1 MKLSQKLVSG
11 LLLCTTIAY
20 TMPILA
26 YTKDE
31 TIFSKTTSS
40 GEAYETVVSARLKND
55 AEKKLL
61 NDLSNLMDIENVN
74 GDETFEKNGESIVWN
89 ADGKNIYYQG
99 NSEEALPIDLNVT
112 FKLDGETISKD
123 EIIGKSG
130 KVEIV
135 LSYTNNAKQVVNING
150 KPTTLYTPF
159 VVVAGTVINNEKN
172 TNITVS
178 SGKVL
183 DQDKK
188 TVVTGVC
195 LPGMQESLNISKDK
209 IDIPDSI
216 TITMDATD
224 FEIGSIMSFMTPKAF
239 VDTDSKLW
247 DDLDEVYSKVN
258 ELQNASNQLVNGTG
272 ALKDGAS
279 QLNTG
284 AHQLSKELNSKIDTY
299 YNMKS
304 QLSNKKQVEQKIA
317 DIINQELQKMMPS
330 IQAQAEKEAADAIK
344 NHKSELEQSTVDTTK
359 NYTKKAVQNKLND
372 LAQQGDFLTDAQRK
386 QLEDAITKDI
396 QKVLTDIESNEDMQ
410 KFEKA
415 VEDAVVQDVKSSV
428 SAGTSKAVSD
438 MVDKNKQ
445 AIDVAS
451 PASLTADASDMVA
464 LVAAGLQAKGL
475 DEATAKAQAQA
486 YVATLIKQTSKN
498 TLDQVKDQSSSIS
511 DAVVDQSVTNI
522 KKAMTTDG
530 AVEQAIQKLEK
541 SIAQNL
547 AKELNTNNP
556 EVVQATEDAIAQY
569 IINDLLETLS
579 NDKVFQTYL
588 NQAETQVKNEISTT
602 IEQVAN
608 ATAKDLASQYTE
620 TLANEIAQNLIKK
633 QLSGKITDSDI
644 DKVFSKYEDLFNT
657 KIKEADQGMKEL
669 KTALKQLTNGTE
681 QLSEGSKQLADGMK
695 TFHEAGINKICNY
708 INGDVR
714 DIATRAEKLQELSKG
729 YQNFSKTA
737 DNNDVTVGD
746 INFIYITD
754 GAKKDDDDD
763 DNE

>member
-55 AEKKLL
+55 DEKKLL

-344 NHKSELEQSTVDTTK
+344 NHKSELEQSTEDTAK
-359 NYTKKAVQNKLND
+359 NYTKKAVQIKLND

-386 QLEDAITKDI
+386 QLEDTITKDI

-633 QLSGKITDSDI
+633 QLSGKIKDSDI

-657 KIKEADQGMKEL
+657 KIKEADQGMKE
-669 KTALKQLTNGTE
+669 
-681 QLSEGSKQLADGMK
+681 
-695 TFHEAGINKICNY
+695 
-708 INGDVR
+708 
-714 DIATRAEKLQELSKG
+714 
-729 YQNFSKTA
+729 
-737 DNNDVTVGD
+737 
-746 INFIYITD
+746 
-754 GAKKDDDDD
+754 
-763 DNE
+763 

>member
-1 MKLSQKLVSG
+1 
-11 LLLCTTIAY
+11 
-20 TMPILA
+20 
-26 YTKDE
+26 
-31 TIFSKTTSS
+31 
-40 GEAYETVVSARLKND
+40 
-55 AEKKLL
+55 
-61 NDLSNLMDIENVN
+61 
-74 GDETFEKNGESIVWN
+74 
-89 ADGKNIYYQG
+89 
-99 NSEEALPIDLNVT
+99 
-112 FKLDGETISKD
+112 
-123 EIIGKSG
+123 
-130 KVEIV
+130 
-135 LSYTNNAKQVVNING
+135 
-150 KPTTLYTPF
+150 
-159 VVVAGTVINNEKN
+159 
-172 TNITVS
+172 
-178 SGKVL
+178 
-183 DQDKK
+183 
-188 TVVTGVC
+188 
-195 LPGMQESLNISKDK
+195 MQI
-209 IDIPDSI
+209 
-216 TITMDATD
+216 
-224 FEIGSIMSFMTPKAF
+224 
-239 VDTDSKLW
+239 
-247 DDLDEVYSKVN
+247 
-258 ELQNASNQLVNGTG
+258 
-272 ALKDGAS
+272 
-279 QLNTG
+279 
-284 AHQLSKELNSKIDTY
+284 
-299 YNMKS
+299 
-304 QLSNKKQVEQKIA
+304 
-317 DIINQELQKMMPS
+317 
-330 IQAQAEKEAADAIK
+330 
-344 NHKSELEQSTVDTTK
+344 
-359 NYTKKAVQNKLND
+359 
-372 LAQQGDFLTDAQRK
+372 
-386 QLEDAITKDI
+386 
-396 QKVLTDIESNEDMQ
+396 
-410 KFEKA
+410 FEKA

>member
-55 AEKKLL
+55 DEKKLL

-344 NHKSELEQSTVDTTK
+344 NHKSELEQSTVDTAK

-695 TFHEAGINKICNY
+695 TFHETGINKICNY
-708 INGDVR
+708 INSDVR
-714 DIATRAEKLQELSKG
+714 DVATRAEKLTELSKS
-729 YQNFSKTA
+729 YKNFSKTA
-737 DNNDVTVGD
+737 DNNDVAVGD
-746 INFIYITD
+746 INFVYVTD
-754 GAKKDDDDD
+754 GVKKND
-763 DNE
+763 DNDNNE

>member
-55 AEKKLL
+55 DEKKLL

-344 NHKSELEQSTVDTTK
+344 NHKSELEQSTVDTAK

-541 SIAQNL
+541 AIAQNL

-695 TFHEAGINKICNY
+695 TFHETGINKICNY
-708 INGDVR
+708 INSDVR
-714 DIATRAEKLQELSKG
+714 DVATRAEKLQELSKE

-746 INFIYITD
+746 INFIYVTD
-754 GAKKDDDDD
+754 GVKKHDDD
-763 DNE
+763 DNNA

>member
-55 AEKKLL
+55 DEKKLL

-344 NHKSELEQSTVDTTK
+344 NHKSELEQSTVDTAK

-695 TFHEAGINKICNY
+695 TFHETGINKICNY
-708 INGDVR
+708 INSDVR
-714 DIATRAEKLQELSKG
+714 DVATRAEKLQELSKE

-746 INFIYITD
+746 INFIYVTD
-754 GAKKDDDDD
+754 GVKKNDDD
-763 DNE
+763 DNNE

>member
-40 GEAYETVVSARLKND
+40 GEAYETIVSARLKND
-55 AEKKLL
+55 DEKKLL

-89 ADGKNIYYQG
+89 ANGKDIYYQG

-123 EIIGKSG
+123 DIIGKSG

-239 VDTDSKLW
+239 VDTDSKIW

-330 IQAQAEKEAADAIK
+330 IQAEAEKEAADAIK
-344 NHKSELEQSTVDTTK
+344 NHKSELEQSTVDTAK
-359 NYTKKAVQNKLND
+359 NYTKKAVENKLSD

-386 QLEDAITKDI
+386 QLEDAIAKDI

-415 VEDAVVQDVKSSV
+415 VEDAVIQDVKSSV
-428 SAGTSKAVSD
+428 ATGTSKAVTG
-438 MVDKNKQ
+438 MVEKNKQ
-445 AIDVAS
+445 AIDAAS
-451 PASLTADASDMVA
+451 PAALTADASDMVA

-498 TLDQVKDQSSSIS
+498 TLDQVKDQSNSIS

-547 AKELNTNNP
+547 AKELNTNDP
-556 EVVQATEDAIAQY
+556 EVVQATEDALAQY

-602 IEQVAN
+602 IEQVAS

-633 QLSGKITDSDI
+633 QLSGKVTDSDI

-657 KIKEADQGMKEL
+657 KIKEADKGMKEL
-669 KTALKQLTNGTE
+669 RTALKQLTNGTE

-746 INFIYITD
+746 INFVYITD
-754 GAKKDDDDD
+754 GAKKDNDND
-763 DNE
+763 DNS

>member
-55 AEKKLL
+55 DEKKLL

-396 QKVLTDIESNEDMQ
+396 QKVLTDIESN
-410 KFEKA
+410 
-415 VEDAVVQDVKSSV
+415 
-428 SAGTSKAVSD
+428 
-438 MVDKNKQ
+438 
-445 AIDVAS
+445 
-451 PASLTADASDMVA
+451 
-464 LVAAGLQAKGL
+464 
-475 DEATAKAQAQA
+475 
-486 YVATLIKQTSKN
+486 
-498 TLDQVKDQSSSIS
+498 
-511 DAVVDQSVTNI
+511 
-522 KKAMTTDG
+522 
-530 AVEQAIQKLEK
+530 
-541 SIAQNL
+541 
-547 AKELNTNNP
+547 
-556 EVVQATEDAIAQY
+556 
-569 IINDLLETLS
+569 
-579 NDKVFQTYL
+579 
-588 NQAETQVKNEISTT
+588 
-602 IEQVAN
+602 
-608 ATAKDLASQYTE
+608 
-620 TLANEIAQNLIKK
+620 
-633 QLSGKITDSDI
+633 
-644 DKVFSKYEDLFNT
+644 
-657 KIKEADQGMKEL
+657 
-669 KTALKQLTNGTE
+669 
-681 QLSEGSKQLADGMK
+681 
-695 TFHEAGINKICNY
+695 
-708 INGDVR
+708 
-714 DIATRAEKLQELSKG
+714 
-729 YQNFSKTA
+729 
-737 DNNDVTVGD
+737 
-746 INFIYITD
+746 
-754 GAKKDDDDD
+754 
-763 DNE
+763 

>member
-55 AEKKLL
+55 DEKKLL

-130 KVEIV
+130 TVEIV

-344 NHKSELEQSTVDTTK
+344 NHKSELEQSTVDTAK

-763 DNE
+763 NNE

>member
-55 AEKKLL
+55 DEKKLL

-344 NHKSELEQSTVDTTK
+344 NHKSELEQSTEDTAK
-359 NYTKKAVQNKLND
+359 NYTKKAVQIKLND

-633 QLSGKITDSDI
+633 QLSGKIKDSDI

-657 KIKEADQGMKEL
+657 KIKEADQGMKE
-669 KTALKQLTNGTE
+669 
-681 QLSEGSKQLADGMK
+681 
-695 TFHEAGINKICNY
+695 
-708 INGDVR
+708 
-714 DIATRAEKLQELSKG
+714 
-729 YQNFSKTA
+729 
-737 DNNDVTVGD
+737 
-746 INFIYITD
+746 
-754 GAKKDDDDD
+754 
-763 DNE
+763 

>member
-40 GEAYETVVSARLKND
+40 GEAYETIVSARLKND
-55 AEKKLL
+55 DEKKLL

-89 ADGKNIYYQG
+89 ANGKDIYYQG

-123 EIIGKSG
+123 DIIGKSG

-150 KPTTLYTPF
+150 KPSTLYTPF

-272 ALKDGAS
+272 ALKNGAS

-317 DIINQELQKMMPS
+317 NIINQELQKMMPS

-344 NHKSELEQSTVDTTK
+344 NHKSELEQSTVDTAK
-359 NYTKKAVQNKLND
+359 NYTKKAVENKLSD

-386 QLEDAITKDI
+386 QLEDAIAKDI

-415 VEDAVVQDVKSSV
+415 VEDAVIQDVKSSV
-428 SAGTSKAVSD
+428 ATGTSKAVTG
-438 MVDKNKQ
+438 MVEKNKQ
-445 AIDVAS
+445 AIDAAS
-451 PASLTADASDMVA
+451 PAALTADASDMVA

-498 TLDQVKDQSSSIS
+498 TLDQVKDQSNSIS

-547 AKELNTNNP
+547 AKELNTNDP
-556 EVVQATEDAIAQY
+556 EVVQATEDALAQY

-633 QLSGKITDSDI
+633 QLSGKVTDSDI

-657 KIKEADQGMKEL
+657 KIKEADKGMKEL
-669 KTALKQLTNGTE
+669 RTALKQLTNGTE

-695 TFHEAGINKICNY
+695 TFHETGINKICNY
-708 INGDVR
+708 INGDVK
-714 DIATRAEKLQELSKG
+714 DVATRAEKLQDLSKN
-729 YQNFSKTA
+729 YKNFSKTA
-737 DNNDVTVGD
+737 DNNDVAVGD
-746 INFIYITD
+746 INFVYITD
-754 GAKKDDDDD
+754 GAKKDNDND
-763 DNE
+763 DNS